1 MRRILT
7 LTLFLLRDLLGSLA
21 GIVPLATALAFGLI
35 AFEYGMDQAQ
45 FATVTGVAT
54 GLLCLLTTLLL
65 ANRASR
71 ASFYLLLARLHRRIE
86 LLVAL
91 VLGSLVVTAAL
102 TLLIAVPNLAVGRLT
117 LDFPSALWV
126 VPTWLPLWL
135 MMAALAL
142 CLSGLVERS
151 GSHLVGYI
159 LVAALLV
166 ANDRQQFLE
175 ERSLDWLVRA
185 VNAILWPVDTALG
198 QASAG
203 VHERSYYLALG
214 LLLVYT
220 VLLFGLAAQLFVDK
234 DLLWAE

>member
-7 LTLFLLRDLLGSLA
+7 LTQFLLRDLFGSLA
-21 GIVPLATALAFGLI
+21 GVVPLAAALAFGLI

-45 FATVTGVAT
+45 FMTVSGVAT

-65 ANRASR
+65 ANRANR
-71 ASFYLLLARLHRRIE
+71 ASLYLLLARLHRRVE

-91 VLGSLVVTAAL
+91 VFGSLVVTTVL
-102 TLLIAVPNLAVGRLT
+102 TLLIVAPNLAVGRLT

-166 ANDRQQFLE
+166 ANDRQSFLE
-175 ERSLDWLVRA
+175 EHGLNWLVRV
-185 VNAILWPVDTALG
+185 VNGILWPVDTALSM
-198 QASAG
+198 ASAG
-203 VHERSYYLALG
+203 IHGRSYFLALG
-214 LLLVYT
+214 VLLVYA

>member
-1 MRRILT
+1 MRRSTT
-7 LTLFLLRDLLGSLA
+7 LTLFLLRDLFSSLA
-21 GIVPLATALAFGLI
+21 GIVPLAAALAFGLI

-45 FATVTGVAT
+45 FMTVAGVAT

-65 ANRASR
+65 AHRASR
-71 ASFYLLLARLHRRIE
+71 ASFYLLLTRLHRRAE

-91 VLGSLVVTAAL
+91 VLGGLVVTVVL
-102 TLLIAVPNLAVGRLT
+102 TLLIVAPNLAVGRLT
-117 LDFPSALWV
+117 LDFPGALWV

-142 CLSGLVERS
+142 CLSGLVEQS
-151 GSHLVGYI
+151 GSHLAGYV

-166 ANDRQQFLE
+166 ANDRQQFLL
-175 ERSLDWLVRA
+175 SHGLDWLVRV
-185 VNAILWPVDTALG
+185 VNAVLWPVNTALK

-203 VHERSYYLALG
+203 SHERLYYLALG
-214 LLLVYT
+214 LLVVYGL
-220 VLLFGLAAQLFVDK
+220 LLFGLAAQLFVDK